1 MKALVCPQ
9 CAASITLDSTREFG
23 FCSYCGAKIQINE
36 TIIHE
41 HRGEISLDG
50 VASVRTLCKK
60 GFMEIDAD
68 DFIAASNTFDK
79 AAEID
84 CDDIYV
90 IIGKMLTKNQ
100 KLDRGKF
107 SHIEYTVF
115 DEFYYELLK
124 KHRDLISEEE
134 TKVINEKNCK
144 VFLKCYCLFGDKSR
158 TEFVLNKFPQAAD
171 IDLINYK
178 HFNEPSVRDELKY
191 GIEDSY
197 CHCISKLLSDKNPVD
212 VIAYILNSGCSPEDV
227 FYVLYYNA
235 YCKTNED
242 KSGNDNFYIDVL
254 PINLLKKLINAGL
267 NPSLEVP
274 ISKHYYD
281 DGYNLSCLKK
291 HKFYELNRHVT
302 LFSDSNDSD
311 KISEYS
317 AFLDNLREEQE
328 KNQPNEKSKGCY
340 IATYVYGSYD
350 CPQVWTLRRFR
361 DSVLAK
367 TWYGRMFIL
376 LYYTFSPRL
385 IEIFKDTEWF
395 KKLWIHPLNKIV
407 KKLNQKGF
415 SNTRYEDT

>member
-9 CAASITLDSTREFG
+9 CGASITLDSTREFG

-90 IIGKMLTKNQ
+90 IIGKMLTKKQNTC
-100 KLDRGKF
+100 
-107 SHIEYTVF
+107 SSECTVF

-124 KHRDLISEEE
+124 KHSDLISKEE
-134 TKVINEKNCK
+134 TKVINDKNCK
-144 VFLKCYCLFGDKSR
+144 VFLKCYCLFGDKNR
-158 TEFVLNKFPQAAD
+158 AEFVLNKFPQAAD

-178 HFNEPSVRDELKY
+178 HYNRY
-191 GIEDSY
+191 GY
-197 CHCISKLLSDKNPVD
+197 CIFKMLNDKNPVD
-212 VIAYILNSGCSPEDV
+212 VIAYILGSGFAPEDI
-227 FYVLYYNA
+227 FFVLYDHA
-235 YCKTNED
+235 YHRELLSVAK
-242 KSGNDNFYIDVL
+242 NDSFFIECL
-254 PINLLKKLINAGL
+254 PINSLKKLINSGL
-267 NPSLEVP
+267 NPSLEIP
-274 ISKHYYD
+274 ISKIYYD
-281 DGYNLSCLKK
+281 DGYSYARPAKC
-291 HKFYELNRHVT
+291 KFYELNKYVN
-302 LFSDSNDSD
+302 LISDSNDSD
-311 KISEYS
+311 EISEYS

-328 KNQPNEKSKGCY
+328 KNQPKKKSKSCY

-361 DSVLAK
+361 DIVLAK

-376 LYYTFSPRL
+376 IYYTFSPKL

-407 KKLNQKGF
+407 KRLNQKGF